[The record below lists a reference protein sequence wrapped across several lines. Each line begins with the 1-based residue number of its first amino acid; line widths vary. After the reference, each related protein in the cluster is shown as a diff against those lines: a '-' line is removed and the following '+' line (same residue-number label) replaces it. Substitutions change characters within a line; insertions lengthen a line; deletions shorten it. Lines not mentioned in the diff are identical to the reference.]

1 MTAEIDP
8 PAYTL
13 VFNPAT
19 NSTPNTVAE
28 FQKALEKGSDETKIE
43 AMKEIL
49 VTMLEGNPLP
59 EMLMHIIRFVMP
71 SKNKKLKK
79 LLYFY
84 WEIVPKLDQD
94 GKLRHEMILV
104 CNAIQHDLQ
113 HPNEFIR
120 GNTLRFLTKLREP
133 ELLEQWC
140 LPH

>member
-59 EMLMHIIRFVMP
+59 EMLMHIIDV
-71 SKNKKLKK
+71 
-79 LLYFY
+79 
-84 WEIVPKLDQD
+84 
-94 GKLRHEMILV
+94 ILQV
-104 CNAIQHDLQ
+104 LESVISIQ
-113 HPNEFIR
+113 F
-120 GNTLRFLTKLREP
+120 
-133 ELLEQWC
+133 
-140 LPH
+140 